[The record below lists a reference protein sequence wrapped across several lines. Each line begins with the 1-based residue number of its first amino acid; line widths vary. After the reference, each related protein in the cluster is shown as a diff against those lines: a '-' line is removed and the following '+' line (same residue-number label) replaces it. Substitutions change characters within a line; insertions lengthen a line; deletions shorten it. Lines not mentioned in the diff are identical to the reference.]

1 MTYKIQKAELI
12 QAKEIHS
19 LVKEAAAEDKMLPR
33 ALGEIYESIRSFFV
47 AVDNETGAVVGCC
60 ALQITWDNLAEV
72 RSLAVGKKEMG
83 KGIGRSLI
91 EFCIKDAR
99 KMKIKRVFALTYV
112 TELFMKIGF
121 KEISKE
127 ELPHKVWT
135 VCIKCH
141 KFPDCDEQAVAIDL
155 F

>member
-1 MTYKIQKAELI
+1 MSYKIQKAELA
-12 QAKEIHS
+12 QAKEIHL
-19 LVKEAAAEDKMLPR
+19 LVKEAASEDKMLPR
-33 ALGEIYESIRSFFV
+33 ALGEIYESIRDFFV
-47 AVDNETGAVVGCC
+47 AINESGNVIGCC

-72 RSLAVGKKEMG
+72 RSLAVNKNDMK
-83 KGIGRSLI
+83 KGIGRALI
-91 EFCIKDAR
+91 ECCIKEA
-99 KMKIKRVFALTYV
+99 KEMKIRRVFALTYV
-112 TELFMKIGF
+112 TELFTKIGF
-121 KEISKE
+121 KKISKD